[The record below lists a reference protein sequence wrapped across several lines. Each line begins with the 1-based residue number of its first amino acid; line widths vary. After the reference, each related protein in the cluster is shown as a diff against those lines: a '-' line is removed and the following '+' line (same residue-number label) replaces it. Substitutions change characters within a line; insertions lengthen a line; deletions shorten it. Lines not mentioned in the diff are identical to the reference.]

1 MSSHNLQL
9 LVLLK
14 LIELLL
20 LNEGSQFRIILQEP
34 LEIDPLLEI
43 FIETEQWRCNPP
55 SGWREVHFSPGRSPV
70 FSGAGA
76 LRQGR

>member
-9 LVLLK
+9 FVLLK

-20 LNEGSQFRIILQEP
+20 LNEGSQFRIIMQKP

-43 FIETEQWRCNPP
+43 FVETE
-55 SGWREVHFSPGRSPV
+55 
-70 FSGAGA
+70 
-76 LRQGR
+76 